1 MRVCGYIRVSTTE
14 QADSGAGLEAQRT
27 AITAEAERR
36 GWELK
41 RLYEDAGASGKSL
54 KGRPGLLAALEA
66 VESGSAEALV
76 VSKLDRL
83 SRSVVDFAGL
93 VARAQKRGWALV
105 ALDLGLDMT
114 TPAGGL
120 VANVMASVAE
130 WERRVIGERT
140 AAALAAKRAQ
150 GVRLGRPREVSEEA
164 DARILELHRCAYRPA
179 EIARLLNCEGV
190 ETPVEVAGIHPA
202 FPASCLGARQHDD
215 AGEHPR
221 LRADISLLGGTAR
234 YRNNAG
240 GR

>member
-1 MRVCGYIRVSTTE
+1 MRVVGYIRVSTTE

-36 GWELK
+36 GWQLVQV
-41 RLYEDAGASGKSL
+41 LEDAGASGKSL

-66 VESGSAEALV
+66 VERGSAEALV

-93 VARAQKRGWALV
+93 VARAQRRGWALV

-140 AAALAAKRAQ
+140 AAALAAKRAA
-150 GVRLGRPREVSEEA
+150 GVRLGRPREMSA
-164 DARILELHRCAYRPA
+164 DALERIQLLHRDGYRPA
-179 EIARLLNCEGV
+179 EIARILNREGV
-190 ETPVEVAGIHPA
+190 PTPRNGRWHPPGVSRVLSWSEA
-202 FPASCLGARQHDD
+202 A
-215 AGEHPR
+215 
-221 LRADISLLGGTAR
+221 
-234 YRNNAG
+234 
-240 GR
+240 